1 MSWFR
6 KLTDGLK
13 KSSSK
18 MTQSL
23 TGLFSSKKI
32 DAQSLEELEEALIA
46 SDMGPRVAAA
56 IAEELGALKFDT
68 DPDADMWR
76 AALAGI
82 LAKKLAPIER
92 PLVLDATHRPHVIL
106 LVGVNGSGK
115 TTTAGKLARKFQDD
129 GKSVML
135 AAGDTFRA
143 AATEQLQGWGLRT
156 DTPVIAGEPGGDAA
170 ALAYRAMQQAHDA
183 GTDVLI
189 IDTAG
194 RLQNRSE
201 LMDELAKIHR
211 VIGKFDDS
219 APHDSLIVLDGTVG
233 QNALAQTK
241 AFSEVASLSG
251 MIITKL
257 DGSAKGGIVI
267 ALGDQFGLPLHMVGV
282 GETADDLQAFTA
294 RDYAAALVGIDV
306 SDVPSAENAGADNAG
321 DT

>member
-23 TGLFSSKKI
+23 SGLFQSKKI
-32 DAQSLEELEEALIA
+32 DAESLEDLEDALIS

-56 IAEELGALKFDT
+56 IASELASLKFEGE
-68 DPDADMWR
+68 PDGDKWR
-76 AALAGI
+76 IALGQI
-82 LAKKLAPIER
+82 LKRKLT
-92 PLVLDATHRPHVIL
+92 PLEKPLTISSDHKPHVIL

-115 TTTAGKLARKFQDD
+115 TTTCGKLARKFQDD

-156 DTPVIAGEPGGDAA
+156 DTPVISGEAGGDAA
-170 ALAYRAMQQAHDA
+170 ALAYRAMQQAHEA
-183 GTDVLI
+183 GTDLLI

-194 RLQNRSE
+194 RLQNRTE
-201 LMDELAKIHR
+201 LMEELAKIHR
-211 VIGKFDDS
+211 VIGKFDAT
-219 APHDSLIVLDGTVG
+219 APHDSIIVLDGTVG
-233 QNALAQTK
+233 QNATAQTK
-241 AFSEVASLSG
+241 AFSEVAGLTG

-257 DGSAKGGIVI
+257 DGSAKGGII
-267 ALGDQFGLPLHMVGV
+267 ISLGDEFGLPVHMVGV
-282 GETADDLQAFTA
+282 GEGVDDLETFGAA
-294 RDYAAALVGIDV
+294 DYAAALIGIDR
-306 SDVPSAENAGADNAG
+306 DELLDNDEAS
-321 DT
+321 

>member
-18 MTQSL
+18 MTDSL
-23 TGLFSSKKI
+23 SGLFTSKKI
-32 DAQSLEELEEALIA
+32 DAGSLEELEEALIA
-46 SDMGPRVAAA
+46 SDMGPRVASA
-56 IAEELGALKFDT
+56 IASDLAKVKFDGE
-68 DPDADMWR
+68 PDADKWR

-82 LAKKLAPIER
+82 LRKRLAPLEA
-92 PLVLDATHRPHVIL
+92 PLVISSENRPHVLL

-115 TTTAGKLARKFQDD
+115 TTTCGKLARKFQDE

-143 AATEQLQGWGLRT
+143 AASEQLQGWGLRT
-156 DTPVIAGEPGGDAA
+156 DTPVISGDAGGDAA
-170 ALAYRAMQQAHDA
+170 ALAYRAMQQAHEA

-211 VIGKFDDS
+211 VIGKFDS
-219 APHDSLIVLDGTVG
+219 TAPHNSIIVLDGTVG
-233 QNALAQTK
+233 QNAIAQTK
-241 AFSEVASLSG
+241 AFAEVAALTG

-257 DGSAKGGIVI
+257 DGSAKGGIVV
-267 ALGDQFGLPLHMVGV
+267 ALGDDFGLPLHMVGV
-282 GETADDLQAFTA
+282 GEGGDDLEAFGA
-294 RDYAAALVGIDV
+294 RDYAAALVGIDA
-306 SDVPSAENAGADNAG
+306 DAVPEEADAS
-321 DT
+321 

>member
-18 MTQSL
+18 MTSSL
-23 TGLFSSKKI
+23 TGLFTSKKI
-32 DAQSLEELEEALIA
+32 DASSLEELEDALIA
-46 SDMGPRVAAA
+46 SDIGPRTAMA
-56 IAEELGALKFDT
+56 IAQDLSKIKFDGE
-68 DPDADMWR
+68 PDADKWR
-76 AALAGI
+76 AALAG
-82 LAKKLAPIER
+82 LLRDKLTPMEK
-92 PLVLDATHRPHVIL
+92 PLITSSDNKPHVIL

-115 TTTAGKLARKFQDD
+115 TTTCGKLARKFQDD

-156 DTPVIAGEPGGDAA
+156 DTPVITGEAGGDAA
-170 ALAYRAMQQAHDA
+170 ALAYRAMEQAHENGIDI
-183 GTDVLI
+183 LI

-211 VIGKFDDS
+211 VIGKFDET
-219 APHDSLIVLDGTVG
+219 APHDSIIVLDGTVG
-233 QNALAQTK
+233 QNAIAQTK
-241 AFSEVASLSG
+241 AFQQAAALTG

-267 ALGDQFGLPLHMVGV
+267 ALGDDFGLPLHMVGV
-282 GETADDLQAFTA
+282 GEGADDLQAFNATE
-294 RDYAAALVGIDV
+294 YAAALVGILPEE
-306 SDVPSAENAGADNAG
+306 VPQDEADQ
-321 DT
+321 

>member
-13 KSSSK
+13 KTSSK
-18 MTQSL
+18 MSQSL

-32 DAQSLEELEEALIA
+32 DADSLEALEEALIA
-46 SDMGPRVAAA
+46 SDMGPTVAAS
-56 IAEELGALKFDT
+56 IASQLGAMKFEGE
-68 DPDADMWR
+68 PDADMWR
-76 AALAGI
+76 SALAGV
-82 LAKKLAPIER
+82 LAKKLAPIEN
-92 PLVLDATHRPHVIL
+92 PLTIDEGNRPHVIL

-115 TTTAGKLARKFQDD
+115 TTTAGKLARKFQDE

-156 DTPVIAGEPGGDAA
+156 DTPVIAGEAGGDAA
-170 ALAYRAMQQAHDA
+170 ALAYRAMQQAHEA
-183 GTDVLI
+183 KTDVLI

-211 VIGKFDDS
+211 VIGKVDET

-233 QNALAQTK
+233 QNAIAQTK
-241 AFSEVASLSG
+241 AFKEVAGLSG

-257 DGSAKGGIVI
+257 DGSAKGGVVV
-267 ALGDQFGLPLHMVGV
+267 ALGDHFGLPVHMVGV
-282 GETADDLQAFTA
+282 GEGADDLQAFTA

-306 SDVPSAENAGADNAG
+306 ADMPSDGGAS
-321 DT
+321 

>member
-18 MTQSL
+18 MSQSL

-32 DAQSLEELEEALIA
+32 DAESLEELEDALIA
-46 SDMGPRVAAA
+46 SDMGPHVAAA
-56 IAEELGALKFDT
+56 IAKELAAMKFDQE
-68 DPDADMWR
+68 PDADMWR
-76 AALAGI
+76 GALAGI
-82 LAKKLAPIER
+82 LAKKLAPIEH
-92 PLVLDATHRPHVIL
+92 PLVLDDANHPHVIL

-156 DTPVIAGEPGGDAA
+156 DTPVIAGEQGGDAA
-170 ALAYRAMQQAHDA
+170 ALAYRAMQQAHEA

-194 RLQNRSE
+194 RLQNRTE

-233 QNALAQTK
+233 QNAIAQAK
-241 AFSEVASLSG
+241 AFSDVAALSG

-257 DGSAKGGIVI
+257 DGSAKGGVVV
-267 ALGDQFGLPLHMVGV
+267 ALGDHFGLPVHMVGV
-282 GETADDLQAFTA
+282 GESADDLQSFTA

-306 SDVPSAENAGADNAG
+306 ADVPEFEMASDA
-321 DT
+321 